1 MKYCEGVF
9 MNKCIAGML
18 HRVFNLVLS
27 TAYLIVVTT
36 IIGMGNFHFPLWVEI
51 ISWVGVVCHIMW
63 SIFMPDSR
71 N

>member
-1 MKYCEGVF
+1 

-36 IIGMGNFHFPLWVEI
+36 IIGMGRDNQLGGSCLSYH
-51 ISWVGVVCHIMW
+51 VVY
-63 SIFMPDSR
+63 FYALLP
-71 N
+71 

>member
-1 MKYCEGVF
+1 

-51 ISWVGVVCHIMW
+51 ISWVGVVCHIMR